1 MDCEF
6 VESEYIQYRIE
17 DGILFADYKEMEM
30 LTLAIAKNIIATRK
44 VFIRGRTFPMLLD
57 LTKVKNVSKESMSF
71 FASKDTTEGV
81 SKGAFIVSSS
91 SFARIM
97 FNFFLL
103 IYNPGPS
110 SRLFQSKEEALKW
123 LKKDL

>member
-1 MDCEF
+1 MDYEF
-6 VESEYIQYRIE
+6 VESAYIQYRIE

-44 VFIRGRTFPMLLD
+44 IFTRGRTFPMLLD